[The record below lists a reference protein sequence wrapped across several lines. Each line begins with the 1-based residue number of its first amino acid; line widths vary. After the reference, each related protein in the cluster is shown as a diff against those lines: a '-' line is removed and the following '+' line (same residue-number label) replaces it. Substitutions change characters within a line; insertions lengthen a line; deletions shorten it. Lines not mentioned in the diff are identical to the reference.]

1 VRSANLFDL
10 YKPTKPSADFAADE
24 RSLAIRLEI
33 RDDETTLTD
42 ERIDNVVA
50 EVLLALRERV
60 GARLR
65 T

>member
-1 VRSANLFDL
+1 
-10 YKPTKPSADFAADE
+10 
-24 RSLAIRLEI
+24 LAIRLEI

-42 ERIDNVVA
+42 ERIDNVVT

>member
-1 VRSANLFDL
+1 VACAIREE
-10 YKPTKPSADFAADE
+10 KPAKSSADIAADE

-42 ERIDNVVA
+42 ERIDNVVT